1 MRSMRARAGLVAVAL
16 CALAGCVAERSV
28 TIQRDS
34 LQQVYAA
41 EASQVKLRNAQSR
54 VFDTTDSARL
64 IEAIVSTFQDLG
76 VQVEVV
82 DDVLGIVS
90 GKLYL
95 DRNRPGSR
103 ELPSYVL
110 YEEDALVLLSG
121 TRGFRTWGPFRK
133 RADLV
138 RVTATVRRRN
148 ASQLLVR
155 TSAQFHLRPVESPEA
170 YQRFYAA
177 LEKTLA
183 VERTR

>member
-1 MRSMRARAGLVAVAL
+1 MRAKRALAGLLASTACL
-16 CALAGCVAERSV
+16 LAGCVTERSV
-28 TIQRDS
+28 MIQRDS

-41 EASQVKLRNAQSR
+41 EASQVKLRSAQSR

-64 IEAIVSTFQDLG
+64 LGEIVATYQDLG

-95 DRNRPGSR
+95 DHNRPGGR
-103 ELPSYVL
+103 DLPSYVL
-110 YEEDALVLLSG
+110 YEEDALVLLNG
-121 TRGFRTWGPFRK
+121 TRSFRTWGPFSR

-138 RVTATVRRRN
+138 RLTTTVRRRN
-148 ASQLLVR
+148 ERQLLVR
-155 TSAQFHLRPVESPEA
+155 TSAQFHLRPVESPEV

-177 LEKTLA
+177 LEKTIA
-183 VERTR
+183 VEHMR